1 MRRRNK
7 EMAERNDKLDQ
18 LSEQLN
24 ENILAVKGT
33 LELLD
38 ASITEDDLRK
48 LLLKSVERMDL
59 IQELSNEM
67 FITLNNCVE
76 KINELKK

>member
-1 MRRRNK
+1 MPDKN
-7 EMAERNDKLDQ
+7 KLDEISNQ
-18 LSEQLN
+18 LS

-38 ASITEDDLRK
+38 ASVTEDDLRK

-59 IQELSNEM
+59 IQRLTSDM
-67 FITLNNCVE
+67 LVTLKSCVD

>member
-1 MRRRNK
+1 MNEKNRL
-7 EMAERNDKLDQ
+7 EEVSA
-18 LSEQLN
+18 QLN

-38 ASITEDDLRK
+38 ASTTEDDLRK

-59 IQELSNEM
+59 IEKLTGDM
-67 FITLNNCVE
+67 LVTLKNCID
-76 KINELKK
+76 KISELKK

>member
-1 MRRRNK
+1 MPDKN
-7 EMAERNDKLDQ
+7 KLDEI
-18 LSEQLN
+18 SDQLN

-38 ASITEDDLRK
+38 ASITEEDLRK

-59 IQELSNEM
+59 IQRLTNDM
-67 FITLNNCVE
+67 LVTLKNCVD